1 MVIIF
6 FCIFAF
12 IFLVLLLTFIVLLC
26 LKKLNKKKVLI
37 WTLAVLLPVL
47 IVTGILA
54 PIAYLELFQTSF
66 YPKTPTF
73 REFYGFYDGANDE
86 SKSVK
91 FFEWEIYKAKIPET
105 LGTQFKVKEPNEFEA
120 YLKSLDTFDKTYVDE
135 ESGDTV
141 FEFTAVDK
149 SWKLKKINVD
159 PAVYVW
165 YKFAV
170 GSEVYKTKF
179 DGKSVDGKTYEIFRY
194 WANGL
199 TTGGST
205 TLPYQRFEVDESAV
219 FEEYIATVETYAGFS
234 EDETIRTFSF
244 RKDESVWSLINY
256 KSNPDVYYWYYEA
269 RSSGE

>member
-47 IVTGILA
+47 IVTGILL
-54 PIAYLELFQTSF
+54 PFAYLELFQTSF

-73 REFYGFYDGANDE
+73 REFYGFYDGANDTTE
-86 SKSVK
+86 SIKL
-91 FFEWEIYKAKIPET
+91 FEWEIYKANIPE
-105 LGTQFKVKEPNEFEA
+105 LHRTQFKVKDSSKFETH
-120 YLKSLDTFDKTYVDE
+120 LKSLDTFDKTYVDE
-135 ESGDTV
+135 ESGYTV
-141 FEFTAVDK
+141 FEFTAMDK
-149 SWKLKKINVD
+149 TWKLGRFSGE

-170 GSEVYKTKF
+170 GSEVYKTTFKGYAA
-179 DGKSVDGKTYEIFRY
+179 DGKSYEIFRY

-199 TTGGST
+199 TTSGST
-205 TLPYQRFEVDESAV
+205 TLPYQRFEVDDPAA
-219 FEEYIATVETYAGFS
+219 FEEYLATVETYAGFS

-269 RSSGE
+269 RCSGE

>member
-1 MVIIF
+1 MVFIF

-12 IFLVLLLTFIVLLC
+12 VFLVLLLTFIVLLC

-54 PIAYLELFQTSF
+54 PFAYLDLCLISF
-66 YPKTPTF
+66 YSTTPIF
-73 REFYGFYDGANDE
+73 REFYGFYDGANDATE
-86 SKSVK
+86 SIKL
-91 FFEWEIYKAKIPET
+91 FEWEIYNSKIPET
-105 LGTQFKVKEPNEFEA
+105 IGTQFRVKDPNGFEA

-141 FEFTAVDK
+141 FEFIAVDK
-149 SWKLKKINVD
+149 SWKLKKIKVD

-170 GSEVYKTKF
+170 GSEVYKTTFK
-179 DGKSVDGKTYEIFRY
+179 GYAADGKTYEIFRY
-194 WANGL
+194 LANNV
-199 TTGGST
+199 TTSGSSAY
-205 TLPYQRFEVDESAV
+205 PYRSFDVDDPAA
-219 FEEYIATVETYAGFS
+219 FEEYLVTVETYAGFS

-244 RKDESVWSLINY
+244 REDESVWSLNNY

-269 RSSGE
+269 SE